1 MEMADF
7 KELTEKRIQAMT
19 TTTKCANDKLQAD
32 MNNLKTTLREKVT
45 ELQVNSSFNFKER
58 DIIFQN
64 LLLNVEK
71 KNRMPL
77 SFAIRYEAGNLGHPF
92 YASSILA
99 GK

>member
-1 MEMADF
+1 MSSCLFRQTFEFRKMEMADF

-58 DIIFQN
+58 DIVFEN

-71 KNRMPL
+71 TRPNTRRKMR
-77 SFAIRYEAGNLGHPF
+77 
-92 YASSILA
+92 LA
-99 GK
+99 GV